1 MRDDPL
7 SWTGSV
13 KRTFT
18 ECGGTGKIWE
28 RNEKKKKKKK
38 CEQVPWLQL
47 GMNEAQLDPR
57 REDNNFF
64 TPWNP
69 WMSRLEFDLE
79 GNWARCSSQ

>member
-28 RNEKKKKKKK
+28 RNEKKKKKKS
-38 CEQVPWLQL
+38 V
-47 GMNEAQLDPR
+47 
-57 REDNNFF
+57 
-64 TPWNP
+64 
-69 WMSRLEFDLE
+69 SRCP
-79 GNWARCSSQ
+79 GYS